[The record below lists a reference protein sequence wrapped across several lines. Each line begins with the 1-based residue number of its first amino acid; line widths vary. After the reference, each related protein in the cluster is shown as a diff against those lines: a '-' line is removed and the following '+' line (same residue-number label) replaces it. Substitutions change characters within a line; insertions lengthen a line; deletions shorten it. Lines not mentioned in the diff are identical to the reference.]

1 MRILVKDV
9 LTVTMD
15 QSETIDRLTLLIE
28 DGRFKSVSKDTR
40 IFLNADRSID
50 GANLLAIPGFVN
62 GHIHC
67 DVTLAR
73 GLGDGLTLYQQDHDS
88 FVSQKGWFTEQLDG
102 EARHLSRLLQYAEA
116 VRGGTT
122 FICDVPFWH
131 YQDDL
136 VSPFIEV
143 GVRGAVVLDYRKN
156 FLTGEPV
163 SEEEY
168 FNTAHT
174 LQNAGILPV
183 VELPAEEDFETP
195 LLGQLYR
202 RACELDTPIQLH
214 LAETVWRIELV
225 RKKYGGSP
233 VQYLN
238 DIGILSERVIGSH
251 GVYLDDSDIMMLQ
264 NSGAKI
270 VNCPAAE
277 MKIADGTAPV
287 AKLLQTGVDV
297 GIGTDGALWNDSA
310 DMFREMKT
318 LMLLQR
324 LAFGAGSMPSEK
336 VIRAATI
343 GGARAFGLENEI
355 GSIEE
360 GKRADLVLVDL
371 DRFHL
376 IPHYHGTQSNIL
388 QLLTSCACASDVHTV
403 IVSGKIV
410 VDGGRLTTIDEEALK
425 KRCQDLACRRF
436 RDLD

>member
-1 MRILVKDV
+1 MRILVNNV

-15 QSETIDRLTLLIE
+15 PSGTIDRLTILIE
-28 DGRFKSVSKDTR
+28 DGRFKAVSKDTQ
-40 IFLNADRSID
+40 ASSKDDRTID
-50 GANLLAIPGFVN
+50 GTNLLALPGFVN

-122 FICDVPFWH
+122 FICDVPFW
-131 YQDDL
+131 YYGDDL
-136 VSPFIEV
+136 VSPFREV

-163 SEEEY
+163 SEADY
-168 FNTAHT
+168 FRTARH
-174 LQNAGILPV
+174 LRGAGILPI

-195 LLGQLYR
+195 LLQRLYR
-202 RACELDTPIQLH
+202 RACALDTPIQLH
-214 LAETVWRIELV
+214 LAETVWRIELI
-225 RKKYGGSP
+225 RKKYGVSP
-233 VQYLN
+233 VQYLHE
-238 DIGILSERVIGSH
+238 IGVLSERVIGSH
-251 GVYLDDSDIMMLQ
+251 GVYLDDGDITLLK

-287 AKLLQTGVDV
+287 VKLLQTGVEV
-297 GIGTDGALWNDSA
+297 CIGTDGALWNDSA
-310 DMFREMKT
+310 DMFREMKV

-324 LAFGAGSMPSEK
+324 LAFGAQSMAPEK

-343 GGARAFGLENEI
+343 GGARVFGVEKET

-360 GKRADLVLVDL
+360 GKRGDLVLIDL
-371 DRFHL
+371 NRLHL
-376 IPHYHGTQSNIL
+376 VPHYHGKQSNVL
-388 QLLTSCACASDVHTV
+388 QLVTNCACTDDVHTV
-403 IVSGKIV
+403 ISGGRIV
-410 VDGGRLTTIDEEALK
+410 VDGGRLTTIDEETLK
-425 KRCQDLACRRF
+425 KQCQDLACRRF

>member
-1 MRILVKDV
+1 MKILITDV

-15 QSETIDRLTLLIE
+15 PSGTIDRLNLLIE
-28 DGRFKSVSKDTR
+28 DDRFKSVSKSGGASP
-40 IFLNADRSID
+40 NGDRTID
-50 GANLLAIPGFVN
+50 GTNLLALPGFVN

-73 GLGDGLTLYQQDHDS
+73 GLGDGLTLYEQDHDS
-88 FVSQKGWFTEQLDG
+88 FVSQKGWFKDQLDG
-102 EARHLSRLLQYAEA
+102 EARRLSRLLQYAEA

-131 YQDDL
+131 YKDDL
-136 VSPFIEV
+136 VSPFEEV

-163 SEEEY
+163 EEKEY
-168 FNTAHT
+168 FKTAQT
-174 LQNAGILPV
+174 LRNAGILPV

-195 LLGQLYR
+195 LLLRLYR
-202 RACELDTPIQLH
+202 RACDLDAPIQLH
-214 LAETVWRIELV
+214 LAETVWRIELI
-225 RKKYGGSP
+225 RKRYGGSP
-233 VQYLN
+233 VRYLN
-238 DIGILSERVIGSH
+238 EIGVLSERIIGSH
-251 GVYLDDSDIMMLQ
+251 GVYLDDGDITMLKE
-264 NSGAKI
+264 SGAKI

-287 AKLLQTGVDV
+287 AALMQKGVDV
-297 GIGTDGALWNDSA
+297 CIGTDGALWNDSA
-310 DMFREMKT
+310 DMFREMKV

-324 LAFGAGSMPSEK
+324 LAFGAGSMPPER

-343 GGARAFGLENEI
+343 GGARVFGMQKET

-360 GKRADLVLVDL
+360 GKHADLVLVDL

-376 IPHYHGTQSNIL
+376 VPHYHGARSNVLELI
-388 QLLTSCACASDVHTV
+388 TGCATAADVHTV
-403 IVSGKIV
+403 IASGKIV
-410 VDGGRLTTIDEEALK
+410 VDRGRLTTIDEEALK